1 MPKHKLLARTAL
13 LKEEATRQPIAAG
26 CLRDGDNQVANDMGI
41 DEQSHLASP
50 RSQEGADNKAAPSR
64 NDTLHTFEPSIPL
77 EESAGKRFR
86 QNAAIAF
93 IFGLAAQTLVLIVQ
107 LNP

>member
-1 MPKHKLLARTAL
+1 MPKRKLLARMALSKAEGTRHPTADDW
-13 LKEEATRQPIAAG
+13 
-26 CLRDGDNQVANDMGI
+26 LRDGDDEVANDIGA
-41 DEQSHLASP
+41 DEQSHLAST
-50 RSQEGADNKAAPSR
+50 RSTEGAENEAAPSQ
-64 NDTLHTFEPSIPL
+64 DKTLTTFEPSTPL

-93 IFGLAAQTLVLIVQ
+93 IFGLAALTLVLIVQ